1 MSEIKHTLG
10 PWWPVQS
17 STGSWYVTTYRD
29 HESATAKPNPFGASI
44 APCIGDHTEKRTRGN
59 EEANARLIAA
69 APELLEALAPFAA
82 VAEHDIGD
90 DEADAELFQLMGKY
104 NRAPKLTVS
113 DFRRALAIIAKA
125 KGTA

>member
-69 APELLEALAPFAA
+69 APELLEALESMVAWANSNGTGGGYPGSQVAA
-82 VAEHDIGD
+82 A
-90 DEADAELFQLMGKY
+90 
-104 NRAPKLTVS
+104 
-113 DFRRALAIIAKA
+113 IAKA
-125 KGTA
+125 KGAA